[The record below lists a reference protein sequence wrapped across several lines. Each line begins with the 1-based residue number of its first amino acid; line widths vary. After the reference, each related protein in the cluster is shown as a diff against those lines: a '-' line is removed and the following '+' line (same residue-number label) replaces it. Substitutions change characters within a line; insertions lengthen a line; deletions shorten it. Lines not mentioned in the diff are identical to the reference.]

1 MHMALIT
8 IKLTIR
14 ELEQLTTLASDEL
27 FRREFI
33 DRRLPG
39 YEPNSTEMSVGK
51 ALIAR
56 LRAMVQP
63 ECMKRTQT
71 AGMVSR

>member
-1 MHMALIT
+1 MALIT
-8 IKLTIR
+8 IKLTFG

-51 ALIAR
+51 ALVAR
-56 LRAMVQP
+56 LRALAQP
-63 ECMKRTQT
+63 GCLKRTPP
-71 AGMVSR
+71 AGMVG